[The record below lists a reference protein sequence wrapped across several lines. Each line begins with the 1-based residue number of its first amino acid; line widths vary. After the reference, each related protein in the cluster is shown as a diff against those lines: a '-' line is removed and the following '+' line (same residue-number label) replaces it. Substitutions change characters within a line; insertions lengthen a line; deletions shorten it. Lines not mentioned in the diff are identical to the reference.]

1 MHIADHG
8 VESSLMAEAKE
19 LVEIV
24 AHAGEIPDDSH
35 F

>member
-1 MHIADHG
+1 MHIAGHG
-8 VESSLMAEAKE
+8 IESSLMAEAKE

-24 AHAGEIPDDSH
+24 AHAGEIAGDSH